1 MLPTDSVRKIP
12 NKNEPTTAP
21 RIVTE
26 SIVQYE
32 IVTQT
37 DSQTRLAGKSLGRL
51 IEQPV
56 VIGLY
61 GDLGSGKTTWVKG
74 LAQGLEVPRQYAV
87 TSPSFTLVNE
97 YPGRLRLYHVDL
109 YRLEG
114 HLDFE
119 TIGLD
124 EIMGAPGVVAVE
136 WAQKAI
142 GELPEDHLAIEL
154 VHQPDESRLIQLK
167 AGGLGSQFL
176 LKKLSRLR
184 RPV

>member
-1 MLPTDSVRKIP
+1 M
-12 NKNEPTTAP
+12 
-21 RIVTE
+21 TE
-26 SIVQYE
+26 SIFQYE
-32 IVTQT
+32 MVTHT
-37 DSQTRLAGKSLGRL
+37 DSQTRQAGKSLGLL
-51 IEQPV
+51 IQHPI

-74 LAQGLEVPRQYAV
+74 LAEGLEVPRNYPV

-124 EIMGAPGVVAVE
+124 EIVDAQGVVAVE
-136 WAQKAI
+136 WAQKTA
-142 GELPEDHLAIEL
+142 GELPEDHVA
-154 VHQPDESRLIQLK
+154 VHMTLQPDESRLIQLK

-176 LKKLSRLR
+176 LKRLSHLPQ
-184 RPV
+184 PV